1 LEALTMAI
9 VRQRPA
15 PGLIHHSDRG
25 IQYAAEPYQLARS
38 GIIPSM
44 NCKGDCL
51 DNAPMESFFHS
62 LKTERSAGPPP
73 LDPKLPLHVRV
84 ANSRRRWKMFTPSPR
99 APSSSTSAPAEDGNL
114 GSAQRMHPKETR
126 GEPDA
131 RSNGRPAGRVAAAVS
146 ADLDRDD
153 R

>member
-1 LEALTMAI
+1 MAI

-25 IQYAAEPYQLARS
+25 IQYATEPYRLARS

-73 LDPKLPLHVRV
+73 LDPKVPLHVRV

-99 APSSSTSAPAEDGNL
+99 APSSPTSAPADDGNL
-114 GSAQRMHPKETR
+114 GSAQRMHPKETSR
-126 GEPDA
+126 CSHKNPMW
-131 RSNGRPAGRVAAAVS
+131 
-146 ADLDRDD
+146 LT
-153 R
+153 